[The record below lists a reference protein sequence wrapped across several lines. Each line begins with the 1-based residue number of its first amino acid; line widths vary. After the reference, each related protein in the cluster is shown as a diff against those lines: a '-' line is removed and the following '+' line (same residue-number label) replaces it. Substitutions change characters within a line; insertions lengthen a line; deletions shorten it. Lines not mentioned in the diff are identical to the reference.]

1 MVHFNMDINDKTQL
15 EINKNLEGLRAK
27 EIWEVLYNKELNCK
41 KNILEYISITKVLK
55 AGNITSEQIQD
66 TYVLIY
72 NSIDEMKDVIKPNT
86 IMYLKNQLKAQLGK
100 YVKEKDPQPI
110 NHFIEFFKKAY
121 PANYR
126 RKDFTWVL
134 MDINK
139 IAEEQIWTTLIYING
154 LCLKDN
160 YRLNKEQKEDIIK
173 MVELLVK
180 KNNIKYINQV
190 KSLSE
195 LLNILNIKII
205 TTDEGFKVKSSS
217 KK

>member
-1 MVHFNMDINDKTQL
+1 
-15 EINKNLEGLRAK
+15 
-27 EIWEVLYNKELNCK
+27 
-41 KNILEYISITKVLK
+41 
-55 AGNITSEQIQD
+55 
-66 TYVLIY
+66 
-72 NSIDEMKDVIKPNT
+72 
-86 IMYLKNQLKAQLGK
+86 
-100 YVKEKDPQPI
+100 
-110 NHFIEFFKKAY
+110 
-121 PANYR
+121 
-126 RKDFTWVL
+126 

-160 YRLNKEQKEDIIK
+160 YKLNKEQKEDIIK

-195 LLNILNIKII
+195 FLNILNIKII